1 MRATQILPSGYRS
14 IGTLDINK
22 NERLLLLL
30 NLAGMAGLVASGW
43 LFLKVL
49 AWLRPYD
56 SALAFRFQLHSI
68 AGIIFL
74 TGSILGLLVFHIILH
89 EAIHGVFF
97 WLFTRSRPRFAFR
110 WTHAYAAAPGWYI
123 PRNFYLITALAP
135 LVLISLAGIL
145 LFAFGPPAWLLP
157 TWFVLMMNA
166 GGAVGDLLVA
176 GWLLRQPAGC
186 LAQDRGDAVTLYV
199 PDEIA

>member
-1 MRATQILPSGYRS
+1 MRATQTLPPGYRD

-30 NLAGMAGLVASGW
+30 NLAGMVGLAASGW
-43 LFLKVL
+43 LFLKIL
-49 AWLRPYD
+49 SWLRPHD
-56 SALAFRFQLHSI
+56 SALAFRFQFHSI
-68 AGIIFL
+68 AGIIIL
-74 TGSILGLLVFHIILH
+74 IGSILALLVLHVILH
-89 EAIHGVFF
+89 EAVHGVFF

-110 WTHAYAAAPGWYI
+110 WTHAYAAAPDWYI
-123 PRNFYLITALAP
+123 PRNAYLVTALAP

-145 LFAFGPPAWLLP
+145 LFAFGPFAWLLP
-157 TWFVLMMNA
+157 AWFVVVMNA

-199 PDEIA
+199 PENK